1 MSNTSEYYRNAY
13 AVGYY
18 YGRTFSGA
26 GGRINICEL
35 DKCYTAQQLSSA
47 FDAGYEAGERDFQEI
62 DLVAQALEAGETD
75 NDEQIQ
81 KVA

>member
-1 MSNTSEYYRNAY
+1 MNHSEFYRNAY

-18 YGRTFSGA
+18 YGRTFAGA

-35 DKCYTAQQLSSA
+35 DKCYTTQHLSSA
-47 FDAGYEAGERDFQEI
+47 FDAGYAAGERDFQEI
-62 DLVAQALEAGETD
+62 DLVAQALACGTE
-75 NDEQIQ
+75 NDEQLQ